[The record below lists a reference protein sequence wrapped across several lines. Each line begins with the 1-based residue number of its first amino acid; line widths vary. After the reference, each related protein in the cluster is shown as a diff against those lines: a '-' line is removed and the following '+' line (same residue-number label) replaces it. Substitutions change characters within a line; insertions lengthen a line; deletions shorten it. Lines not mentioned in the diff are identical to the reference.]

1 MGRISVSKQAPPKLG
16 NGIYFKDI
24 PYKFEADFAI
34 ELTNWIAGFVSRS
47 RAMNL
52 VVNASGYTEILRHIQ
67 HAPVTM
73 KSAGSKTPAMWRVHV
88 EFFWGRTPD
97 QKWWVSGIGLHIKDS
112 VNQITAANKAAERER
127 LEDEYERRNAM
138 AAPSARKTWFEVEK
152 YSDDF
157 DGDLR
162 KGRLVVQ
169 VLIDRIYEVAK
180 EVAQMPVN
188 PIGPNPNDPWSILTE
203 TFKAGT
209 GATISVLGQLGAV
222 ARPGFEIASTAV
234 DSADK
239 MYGRFTDA
247 DAVKGIVDLIE
258 LGLTLAKVSGPFAP
272 MVGVILGS
280 FIEIGIANMAGP
292 VTRVRSHMYVCY
304 VSGVMKGLVNTSSF
318 KPTRKGDE
326 VMFKLGEKAVARIP
340 APQRYNLQIA
350 LMEYAMRHP
359 MGEWNLNPMYSGT
372 LPPFPEAYLR
382 YWSPA
387 MLERSLLV
395 QLCKAKYLYK

>member
-1 MGRISVSKQAPPKLG
+1 MGRISVSKQPPPKLG
-16 NGIYFKDI
+16 NGVYVKDI
-24 PYKFEADFAI
+24 PYRTEADFAI
-34 ELTNWIAGFVSRS
+34 ELTNWISGFVSRS
-47 RAMNL
+47 RAMSL
-52 VVNASGYTEILRHIQ
+52 VVQASGYTDILRHIQ

-73 KSAGSKTPAMWRVHV
+73 ASAGSRSPTIWRVHV

-97 QKWWVSGIGLHIKDS
+97 QKWWVQGIGLHIKDAANRIA
-112 VNQITAANKAAERER
+112 VANKAAERER

-138 AAPSARKTWFEVEK
+138 SGPSPRKTWFEVEK

-162 KGRLVVQ
+162 KGRLIVQ
-169 VLIDRIYEVAK
+169 VLIDKVYEIAK

-188 PIGPNPNDPWSILTE
+188 PIGPNPNDPLSILTE
-203 TFKAGT
+203 TFKVGT

-222 ARPGFEIASTAV
+222 ARPGFELASAAA

-239 MYGRFTDA
+239 VYGRFTDG
-247 DAVKGIVDLIE
+247 DAVKGIVDLVE
-258 LGLTLAKVSGPFAP
+258 LGLTLANVSGPFAP
-272 MVGVILGS
+272 MVGIILGS

-304 VSGVMKGLVNTSSF
+304 VGGIMKGLVNSSSF

-326 VMFKLGEKAVARIP
+326 VMFKLGEKMVAKIP
-340 APQRYNLQIA
+340 PSQRYNLQIA

-359 MGEWNLNPMYSGT
+359 MGEWNLNPMYAGT

-382 YWSPA
+382 YWSPV
-387 MLERSLLV
+387 MLERALLV